1 MILTEQPRYTF
12 YPDVNGNLSLPETEQ
27 LAVEI
32 IRPTGFQ
39 TKEMKTVS
47 VSREYYRNDQPLTD
61 DGKPRDV
68 LKYKKITTDI
78 KINGDYILRSCVGK
92 ITNLQ
97 VKVGDEIRDI
107 KNGIELAE
115 CRAYGVTAIVDAIC
129 NEVLADELTDSKK
142 KTLE

>member
-1 MILTEQPRYTF
+1 MILNEKPRYTF
-12 YPDVNGNLSLPETEQ
+12 YPNVNGNLSLPESEQ

-39 TKEMKTVS
+39 TQEMKSVVS
-47 VSREYYRNDQPLTD
+47 TCEYYKDDQPID
-61 DGKPRDV
+61 DNGNPQKVR
-68 LKYKKITTDI
+68 KFKKLNTEI

-97 VKVGDEIRDI
+97 VQDGDKIRDI
-107 KNGIELAE
+107 KTGAELAE
-115 CRAYGVTAIVDAIC
+115 CRAYGISKIIDAIVT
-129 NEVLADELTDSKK
+129 EVVSDDLTDSKK

>member
-1 MILTEQPRYTF
+1 MILNEKPRYTF
-12 YPDVNGNLSLPETEQ
+12 YPNVNGNLSLLESEQ

-39 TKEMKTVS
+39 TQEMKSVVS
-47 VSREYYRNDQPLTD
+47 TCEYYRDDQPID
-61 DGKPRDV
+61 DNGNPQKVR
-68 LKYKKITTDI
+68 KFKKLNTEI

-97 VKVGDEIRDI
+97 VQDGDKIRDI
-107 KNGIELAE
+107 KTGAELAE
-115 CRAYGVTAIVDAIC
+115 CRAYGISKIIDAIVT
-129 NEVLADELTDSKK
+129 EVVSDDITDSKK

>member
-12 YPDVNGNLSLPETEQ
+12 YPDVNGNLSLSETEQ

-39 TKEMKTVS
+39 TKEMKSVS
-47 VSREYYRNDQPLTD
+47 VSREYYRNDQPLTAE
-61 DGKPRDV
+61 GEPREV

-78 KINGDYILRSCVGK
+78 KINGDYILRTCVGK

-107 KNGIELAE
+107 TNGIELAE
-115 CRAYGVTAIVDAIC
+115 CRAYGVTAIVDSIC
-129 NEVLADELTDSKK
+129 NEILADELTDSKK

>member
-1 MILTEQPRYTF
+1 MILNEKPRYTF
-12 YPDVNGNLSLPETEQ
+12 YPNVNGNLSLPESEQ

-39 TKEMKTVS
+39 TQEMKSVVS
-47 VSREYYRNDQPLTD
+47 TCEYYKDDQPID
-61 DGKPRDV
+61 DNGNPQKVR
-68 LKYKKITTDI
+68 KFKKLNTEI

-97 VKVGDEIRDI
+97 VQDGDKIRDI
-107 KNGIELAE
+107 KTGAELAE
-115 CRAYGVTAIVDAIC
+115 CRAYGISKIIDAIVT
-129 NEVLADELTDSKK
+129 EVVSDDITDSKK